1 MGSEE
6 SRPVNMSA
14 SERCKQEE
22 RNLPLNITL
31 VGKGSYGVVY
41 AYKHDPEYVYKM
53 YNTEELYNHDYKAYE
68 YISKYINDKIPEYK
82 DLFAEYCGSAEQR
95 SFQYKY
101 VKCIKMRRYNHDIY
115 SADFTP
121 SQMKS
126 ILNSLY
132 RLFNLIIKLN
142 KRGILF
148 YDLHFGN
155 ILYKVS
161 SNNDINLVVCDY
173 ADMIRM
179 DTIASRDTDEYCFHY
194 AYSPIM
200 YLLLARNE
208 HDLKKLL
215 ASDYN
220 LSVYLDKFRMAKKE
234 LSIDEPYY
242 KEMLFHFRKHLRS
255 NINYDNLLYEKF
267 NTYEKFLND
276 SYIPPFDVIRKSLK
290 DKYGNNI
297 PTYKEYCLD
306 TIQFFD
312 LYCIGIIISGFSRFI
327 PHNIVKAQYDTLT
340 YKMMTV
346 NNYFQKSFDNIQKE
360 FAFIHDN
367 MMSLD
372 FECDYNIEYSDVT
385 MIKIRKLDMETITNS
400 VVSTDEIIL
409 DKNETN
415 EEEVKSQTNTE

>member
-68 YISKYINDKIPEYK
+68 YINKYINDKIPEYK

-200 YLLLARNE
+200 
-208 HDLKKLL
+208 
-215 ASDYN
+215 
-220 LSVYLDKFRMAKKE
+220 LSL
-234 LSIDEPYY
+234 
-242 KEMLFHFRKHLRS
+242 
-255 NINYDNLLYEKF
+255 
-267 NTYEKFLND
+267 
-276 SYIPPFDVIRKSLK
+276 
-290 DKYGNNI
+290 
-297 PTYKEYCLD
+297 
-306 TIQFFD
+306 
-312 LYCIGIIISGFSRFI
+312 
-327 PHNIVKAQYDTLT
+327 
-340 YKMMTV
+340 
-346 NNYFQKSFDNIQKE
+346 
-360 FAFIHDN
+360 IH
-367 MMSLD
+367 
-372 FECDYNIEYSDVT
+372 I
-385 MIKIRKLDMETITNS
+385 
-400 VVSTDEIIL
+400 
-409 DKNETN
+409 
-415 EEEVKSQTNTE
+415 